1 MENLLT
7 SQETE
12 DSDDRVPANN
22 RGTVVSGTVE
32 ETSFDNNDSIVESS
46 DDQEIAS
53 MLKRSKI
60 WQDEKNR

>member
-12 DSDDRVPANN
+12 DADDRIPGND

-32 ETSFDNNDSIVESS
+32 ETSFDGENFMAES

-60 WQDEKNR
+60 R

>member
-12 DSDDRVPANN
+12 DADDRITGND
-22 RGTVVSGTVE
+22 RGTIISGTVE
-32 ETSFDNNDSIVESS
+32 ETSVNNENFMVESE
-46 DDQEIAS
+46 DREITS

-60 WQDEKNR
+60 REDEKNR